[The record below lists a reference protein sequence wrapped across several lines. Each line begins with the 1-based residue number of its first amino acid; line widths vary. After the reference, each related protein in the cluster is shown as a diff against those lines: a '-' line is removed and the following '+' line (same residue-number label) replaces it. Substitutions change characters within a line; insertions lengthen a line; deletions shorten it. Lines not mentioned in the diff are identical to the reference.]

1 MTSAPKS
8 ERMVAAAGPAIQLAQ
23 STTFRSAKRC
33 SVIQRC
39 PRQGLVDAGKGER
52 AGRAGAGQALGG
64 VGGDLRRSPVVF
76 ERCALDRCGSK
87 PAVPSL
93 AGYRRGSLPWPPA
106 MAAPGLEGLRRW
118 DAAVL
123 AC

>member
-23 STTFRSAKRC
+23 SITFRSAKRC

-52 AGRAGAGQALGG
+52 AGRALSG
-64 VGGDLRRSPVVF
+64 VAGDLRRSPVVF

-93 AGYRRGSLPWPPA
+93 AGHRRGSLLCPPA
-106 MAAPGLEGLRRW
+106 MAGPGLEGLRRW
-118 DAAVL
+118 DAAVR